1 LSRLQQ
7 EIAMRIALPEA
18 HQQNPLGHLAEN
30 YAGAIVGSAF
40 AFSDT
45 TYRLSQLPMRVF
57 EGARYRTALING
69 CQLCQGFRVN
79 RDRTDSDG
87 PSVTNNGPAPDEA
100 FYAAV
105 HEWRTSPVLSARER
119 LAIEY
124 AEGIGLDPQ
133 GLATNEEFW
142 TRFKAQFSDAEIVD
156 LSFCVAVW
164 IGLGRAAHVMGLDA
178 VCAIPALREVA

>member
-1 LSRLQQ
+1 
-7 EIAMRIALPEA
+7 MRIALPEA
-18 HQQNPLGHLAEN
+18 HQLEPLRYLSEN
-30 YAGAIVGSAF
+30 YAGEIINSAF

-45 TYRLSQLPMRVF
+45 TYRLSKLPMRVF
-57 EGARYRTALING
+57 EGARHRTALING
-69 CQLCQGFRVN
+69 CQLCQGFRVS
-79 RDRTDSDG
+79 RDRAGTEG

-105 HEWRTSPVLSARER
+105 SEWRTSPVLSVREK

-124 AEGIGLDPQ
+124 AEGMGLEPQ
-133 GLATNEEFW
+133 TLAANEAFW
-142 TRFKAQFSDAEIVD
+142 ARFKAQFSDAEIVD

-164 IGLGRAAHVMGLDA
+164 MGLGRAAHVMGLDA

>member
-1 LSRLQQ
+1 
-7 EIAMRIALPEA
+7 MRIALPEA
-18 HQQNPLGHLAEN
+18 HQQNPLGHLAEH
-30 YAGAIVGSAF
+30 YAGEIVGSAF

-79 RDRTDSDG
+79 RDRTASDG

-105 HEWRTSPVLSARER
+105 HEWRPSPVLSAREK

-133 GLATNEEFW
+133 GLAAHEAFW
-142 TRFKAQFSDAEIVD
+142 QRVKAQFVDSEIAEPRC
-156 LSFCVAVW
+156 CVAVW
-164 IGLGRAAHVMGLDA
+164 LGYGRGGHLMGREGVCIIAGLRG
-178 VCAIPALREVA
+178 VA

>member
-1 LSRLQQ
+1 
-7 EIAMRIALPEA
+7 MRIALPEA
-18 HQQNPLGHLAEN
+18 HQLEPLRYLSDT
-30 YAGAIVGSAF
+30 YAPEMVQSGF
-40 AFSDT
+40 AFSDM
-45 TYRLSQLPMRVF
+45 TYRMSKLPMREF

-79 RDRTDSDG
+79 RDRAAGQG

-105 HEWRTSPVLSARER
+105 HEWRTSPVLSAREK

-133 GLATNEEFW
+133 ALAVNEDFW
-142 TRFKAQFSDAEIVD
+142 ARFKAHFADAEIVD

>member
-1 LSRLQQ
+1 
-7 EIAMRIALPEA
+7 MRIALPEA
-18 HQQNPLGHLAEN
+18 HQQEPLRYLSDN
-30 YAGAIVGSAF
+30 YASEMVRAGF
-40 AFSDT
+40 AFSDV
-45 TYRLSQLPMRVF
+45 TYRMSKLPMRVF

-69 CQLCQGFRVN
+69 CQLCRSFRVE
-79 RDRTDSDG
+79 RDRAGTEG

-105 HEWRTSPVLSARER
+105 HEWRTSPLLSVREK

-133 GLATNEEFW
+133 GLAANEEFW
-142 TRFKAQFSDAEIVD
+142 ARFKAHLSDHELVD

-164 IGLGRAAHVMGLDA
+164 IGIGRVAHVMGLDA